1 MAHSAKRKGALP
13 GEPEVPRR
21 QMSREEA
28 ALMGIGIQL

>member
-1 MAHSAKRKGALP
+1 MVRSAKRMGALP

-21 QMSREEA
+21 QTNREEA